1 MKWVLRTARGLALAL
16 VTILLALLV
25 YDLATGRTPSTA
37 NLRLAVIWP
46 SGKNALLSTRSLRGR
61 PVVLNFWASWCSPCR
76 HEAGVLRTAAS
87 RTRGKVDFVGV
98 DVHDA
103 TSDAR
108 SFLRQYDITYTVVRG
123 TEAAISAYRVEG
135 LPVTIYLDAGGH
147 EVARTVGEV
156 TARALAT
163 NLARTK
169 IWPRGTA
176 SLSRAAGLT
185 HIGE

>member
-1 MKWVLRTARGLALAL
+1 MKWVLLTARTLALAL

-25 YDLATGRTPSTA
+25 YHLTARRTASTA

-46 SGKNALLSTRSLRGR
+46 SGKDALLSMRSLRGR
-61 PVVLNFWASWCSPCR
+61 PVVLNFWSSWCSPCR
-76 HEAGVLRTAAS
+76 REAGVLRTAAGQ
-87 RTRGKVDFVGV
+87 TRGKIDFVGI

-108 SFLRQYDITYTVVRG
+108 SFLRQHDITYTVVRA

-135 LPVTIYLDAGGH
+135 LPVTIYLDARGH

-156 TARALAT
+156 TARALTT
-163 NLARTK
+163 NLARTQD
-169 IWPRGTA
+169 
-176 SLSRAAGLT
+176 
-185 HIGE
+185 